1 MKTKEELNELKLK
14 LDALNK
20 EIQELTDEELDTITG
35 GQTYVVARPGAN
47 ILNARADELKSS
59 PHVRATGLGHFSGGQ
74 RQRLAATEA
83 MTLGAR
89 IVIMKDGV
97 VQQIDTPQN
106 LYLAQ
111 EEID

>member
-20 EIQELTDEELDTITG
+20 EIQELNEEELDAITG
-35 GQTYVVARPGAN
+35 GQTFVLKGAGVD
-47 ILNARADELKSS
+47 LLRDADELKSS
-59 PHVRATGLGHFSGGQ
+59 PHVRATGLGQFSGGQ
-74 RQRLAATEA
+74 HQRLAATEA

-89 IVIMKDGV
+89 IVILKDGV